1 MPLTKTIEFIPSVF
15 QTETNRKFL
24 NATLDQLVSE
34 PNLQRVNGYVGRKFA
49 PNFTSIESYI
59 KEPTT
64 SRDNY
69 QLEASIFNK
78 NPDSGEV
85 EFHTTY
91 PELIQTIEFLG
102 QQSTNQSAMFA
113 NEYYSYNPHINW
125 DAFINFSQYF
135 WLPEGPEPVTIT
147 NVLNYSTLTYTV
159 SMGQVGFDFTTN
171 KFNITG
177 ENPDITLVRG
187 GTYQFVNTTG
197 TPFYIQT
204 MPGISGFDPAK
215 NNV

>member
-1 MPLTKTIEFIPSVF
+1 MALNNTFNFLPQVF
-15 QTETNRKFL
+15 RTENNQKFL

-91 PELIQTIEFLG
+91 PELIQTIEF
-102 QQSTNQSAMFA
+102 
-113 NEYYSYNPHINW
+113 
-125 DAFINFSQYF
+125 
-135 WLPEGPEPVTIT
+135 
-147 NVLNYSTLTYTV
+147 
-159 SMGQVGFDFTTN
+159 
-171 KFNITG
+171 
-177 ENPDITLVRG
+177 
-187 GTYQFVNTTG
+187 
-197 TPFYIQT
+197 
-204 MPGISGFDPAK
+204 
-215 NNV
+215 